1 MSLIRG
7 VDKEQ
12 SLEVIH
18 EEVAIVL
25 VYGFMMQTHTH
36 KQSPGTPFL
45 YKGSW
50 VMAVEDTKE
59 QCFPCVKMHSGNDR
73 GPYIPAYTGVTGE
86 LCQLWT
92 LRSLAVDTHQLD
104 SAPLSDP
111 VSNLPPQRTPF
122 LFYSSSFS

>member
-12 SLEVIH
+12 TVEVIH

-36 KQSPGTPFL
+36 KPRTPFL

-59 QCFPCVKMHSGNDR
+59 QRFPCVKMHSG
-73 GPYIPAYTGVTGE
+73 E
-86 LCQLWT
+86 
-92 LRSLAVDTHQLD
+92 
-104 SAPLSDP
+104 
-111 VSNLPPQRTPF
+111 
-122 LFYSSSFS
+122 